1 MHMKDKFVSIFW
13 GVVLLVFAGVL
24 LADALHFIELDL
36 LSDQLWVVVF
46 GVMSAFLFVTYLVSG
61 IKHWG
66 WLFPAFIFA
75 ALAVTAEMALSGMDG
90 AFLGTPILAA
100 IALPFLVG
108 WLLERKNWGLL
119 FPAFILTASALVTL
133 FADSKNG
140 GWVGGL
146 VPVAVALPFFVT
158 FLMDRKRRWALI
170 PGFILLVSGVIASL
184 GSLVSGEWVGAVTMY
199 AIALP
204 FLVVYLLDRKKR
216 WALIPAIVLGVIGT
230 IPLISAVTTGD
241 VTAIIIMFLFAA
253 PFFIVYFWSKYNWW
267 ALIPAGVFATI
278 GVVVLLTMLFGSRG
292 GALEGLYT
300 ALTFFGFALTFGFL
314 WLRRKSQPTGWA
326 KWPALGLL
334 VAAGLALVLNERFQ
348 DFWPVIVLG
357 VIGIALLVGAFSR
370 KKAPVEN
377 PVVVEPQA
385 PVEPPAPEDK

>member
-1 MHMKDKFVSIFW
+1 MKDKFVSIFW
-13 GVVLLVFAGVL
+13 GVVLLAFAGVL

-36 LSDQLWVVVF
+36 LSDQIWVVVF
-46 GVMSAFLFVTYLVSG
+46 GVLSAFFFVTYLVSG
-61 IKHWG
+61 IKNWG

-75 ALAVTAEMALSGMDG
+75 ALAVTVEMALSGMEG
-90 AFLGTPILAA
+90 SFLGSPILAG

-108 WLLERKNWGLL
+108 FLLNRKSWGLL
-119 FPAFILTASALVTL
+119 IPAFVLVVL
-133 FADSKNG
+133 SVVVLMADSA
-140 GWVGGL
+140 
-146 VPVAVALPFFVT
+146 P
-158 FLMDRKRRWALI
+158 
-170 PGFILLVSGVIASL
+170 
-184 GSLVSGEWVGAVTMY
+184 GEWVGALVQIAIGLPFLVAWIINRKKWGLLIPALILIVSGIVTLVSLYTTGEWIGALVLY

-216 WALIPAIVLGVIGT
+216 WALIPAIVLAVIGT

-241 VTAIIIMFLFAA
+241 VTAVIIMFLFAA
-253 PFFIVYFWSKYNWW
+253 PFFIVYFWSKHNWW

-278 GVVVLLTMLFGSRG
+278 GLVVLLTMLFGNKG

-300 ALTFFGFALTFGFL
+300 ALTFLGFALTFGFL
-314 WLRRKSQPTGWA
+314 WLRRKSHPTGWA

-334 VAAGLALVLNERFQ
+334 VAAGLALLLNERFQ

-357 VIGIALLVGAFSR
+357 VIGISLLVGAFSR
-370 KKAPVEN
+370 KKAPLEN
-377 PVVVEPQA
+377 PVLVESQA

>member
-1 MHMKDKFVSIFW
+1 MKEKIITIFW

-24 LADALHFIELDL
+24 LVDALHIIELDL
-36 LSDQLWVVVF
+36 LSESLWVVVM
-46 GVMSAFLFVTYLVSG
+46 GTASAFFFLTYLLNG
-61 IKHWG
+61 LKKWG
-66 WLFPAFIFA
+66 WLFPAFILA
-75 ALAVTAEMALSGMDG
+75 ALAITAQLAISGADG

-133 FADSKNG
+133 FADSKG
-140 GWVGGL
+140 GAWTSGL
-146 VPVAVALPFFVT
+146 VPVAVGLPFFVAY
-158 FLMDRKRRWALI
+158 LMDRKRRGLLI
-170 PGFILLVSGVIASL
+170 PGFILLVSGLITAI
-184 GSLVSGEWVGAVTMY
+184 GTTASGEWVGALVMY

-204 FLVVYLLDRKKR
+204 FLVVYLLNRKRR

-230 IPLISAVTTGD
+230 IPLIAAVTTGD
-241 VTAIIIMFLFAA
+241 LTAVIVMFVFAA
-253 PFFIVYFWSKYNWW
+253 PFFIVYFWSKHNWW

-278 GVVVLLTMLFGSRG
+278 GIVVLLTMLFGDKG

-300 ALTFFGFALTFGFL
+300 ALTFLGFALTFGVL
-314 WLRRKSQPTGWA
+314 WLRRKSQPTAWA

-334 VAAGLALVLNERFQ
+334 AAGALALVLEERFQ

-357 VIGIALLVGAFSR
+357 VIGTALLVGAFSR

-377 PVVVEPQA
+377 SAPVEPQA